1 MAKLPRYEGIL
12 IDLSTAGILASSES
26 KLAHFDAM
34 ASKCMLRDA
43 LKRQLIRVDA
53 ICSSNVDGRRV
64 QYEDVAL
71 LEAAVMNSPFS
82 DDDNTTLVKLA
93 RRSGFTGGLDN
104 VVCYR
109 YMKTIEWVSRNIR
122 SGMQIDK
129 NIFSA
134 VRRLYNENEI
144 KILASLEESSINDFE
159 FDESADLVRDNQRFD
174 ELLQEYVDLINSDTL
189 LIPAQAELSHAH
201 LQLMKPYAGNL
212 DAFERIFSYVVFY
225 RRGLLTDSIAP
236 LAAGPCLDI
245 KQHAQSIASNMA
257 SIATGAFTPEIV
269 QEVFQST
276 AFCTSVSTRLAMI
289 CLNMLEALW
298 VNAQKKIDI
307 VRRDS
312 TLMDLAKLFLEWP
325 YLTVAIAAEKLDRSF
340 SATNNA
346 MHALMKCGYIS
357 ESGRLSKHRLFCA
370 TELVEAFQN
379 MMNRVISDKSLSRD
393 DLLSEILERTSRFE

>member
-1 MAKLPRYEGIL
+1 MTKLPRYEGIL
-12 IDLSTAGILASSES
+12 IDLNTAGILASSES

-34 ASKCMLRDA
+34 ASKCPLRDA
-43 LKRQLIRVDA
+43 LKRQLIRIDS

-82 DDDNTTLVKLA
+82 DDDNTTLIKLA
-93 RRSGFTGGLDN
+93 RKSGFTGELGN

-109 YMKTIEWVSRNIR
+109 YMKTVEWVSKNIS

-144 KILASLEESSINDFE
+144 KMLASLEESSINDFE
-159 FDESADLVRDNQRFD
+159 FDENSDLAYGNEQLDK
-174 ELLQEYVDLINSDTL
+174 LLQEYVELINSDTL
-189 LIPAQAELSHAH
+189 LVPAQAELSHAH

-225 RRGLLTDSIAP
+225 RRGLLKGSITP

-245 KQHAQSIASNMA
+245 KQHAQSIASNMT
-257 SIATGAFTPEIV
+257 SIAKGTFTPEIV

-276 AFCTSVSTRLAMI
+276 AFCTNASTRVAAI
-289 CLNMLEALW
+289 CLNLLEALW
-298 VNAQKKIDI
+298 ANAQKKIDV

-312 TLMDLAKLFLEWP
+312 ALMDLAKLFLEWP
-325 YLTVAIAAEKLDRSF
+325 YLTVAVAAEKLDRSF

-346 MHALMKCGYIS
+346 MHTLLKCGYIT

-370 TELVEAFQN
+370 AELVKAFQE
-379 MMNRVISDKSLSRD
+379 MMDRVTCDKSLTRD
-393 DLLSEILERTSRFE
+393 ALLDKILEGTAGFA